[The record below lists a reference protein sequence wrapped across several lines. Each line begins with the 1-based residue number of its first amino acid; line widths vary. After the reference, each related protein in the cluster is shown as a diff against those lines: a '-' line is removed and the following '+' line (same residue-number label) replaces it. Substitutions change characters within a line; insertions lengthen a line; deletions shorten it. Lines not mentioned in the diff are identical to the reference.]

1 MSADLPGSCVR
12 QLATVDTT
20 RLSRS
25 EILAAKAQLKKRRLE
40 KKSRRK
46 YQAAAQN
53 DSNAELD
60 RIGRVVD
67 ETWEGGDI
75 SLEAREESLD
85 TGRGGDEIVESS
97 ERLDAEKVVG
107 PSSSR

>member
-1 MSADLPGSCVR
+1 M
-12 QLATVDTT
+12 DTT

-53 DSNAELD
+53 ESNAELD

-67 ETWEGGDI
+67 ETWEGGDL
-75 SLEAREESLD
+75 SLEAREGSLN
-85 TGRGGDEIVESS
+85 TGDEIVLSS
-97 ERLDAEKVVG
+97 ERLNAEEVVG
-107 PSSSR
+107 PSSDR